1 MRVQRTTPSVGPALR
16 KVREG
21 RGVTLEEA
29 ARDMRVRRE
38 FLEAIEAEHFDHL
51 LGDVHV
57 RGCLRTYATYL
68 RLSPDKVVAVYET
81 EHPQTDE
88 GTTITTPPPRTEPVL
103 GARRRRDDH
112 RLWILVAAVVL
123 VVAGAF
129 GILSARR
136 PAPAPANLSG
146 AESGSVVAASELAQG
161 ITVAVEARVP
171 IEVSIVADGGRVQ
184 PFSLEAGEGRSFH
197 GDTSVWIRLSDGRGA
212 KITVNGVSKGFP
224 GKAGKPWHETYSYD
238 ETTSGG

>member
-1 MRVQRTTPSVGPALR
+1 MPGDPGRETRVQRGTPNVGPALR

-38 FLEAIEAEHFDHL
+38 FLEAIETEHFDHL

-68 RLSPDKVVAVYET
+68 RLSPDKVVSVYEA
-81 EHPQTDE
+81 EHPPLEQ
-88 GTTITTPPPRTEPVL
+88 TTITTPPPHTEPVL

-112 RLWILVAAVVL
+112 RLWILVAATVL
-123 VVAGAF
+123 VIAAAF

-136 PAPAPANLSG
+136 PAPAPANLSRAGSGPMVG
-146 AESGSVVAASELAQG
+146 ASALAQG
-161 ITVAVEARVP
+161 NPAAGAARLP
-171 IEVSIVADGGRVQ
+171 
-184 PFSLEAGEGRSFH
+184 
-197 GDTSVWIRLSDGRGA
+197 
-212 KITVNGVSKGFP
+212 
-224 GKAGKPWHETYSYD
+224 
-238 ETTSGG
+238 